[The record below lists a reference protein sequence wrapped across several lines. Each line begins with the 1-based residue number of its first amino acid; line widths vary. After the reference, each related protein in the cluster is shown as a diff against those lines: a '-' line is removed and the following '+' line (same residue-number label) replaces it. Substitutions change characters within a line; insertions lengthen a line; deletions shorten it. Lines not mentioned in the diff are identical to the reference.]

1 MVNYHFNQGFW
12 AAPDDSEKLPNTF
25 ALNRILPTGEY
36 ILQIAASGLYR
47 LRVNGEVV
55 AYGPARS
62 PKGYARVDEVALGPW
77 LTRPQNRLVLEVVN
91 YTASRYYIPV
101 TAPFLAL
108 ALLRPDGACE
118 SGPAGWQLH
127 ALPFRDWNAPQMTY
141 QRDLLESYDLT
152 KPGVA
157 EWFDGEVDEL
167 ESLAAVPVDV
177 PSEGWLPR
185 GAPLPSLETS
195 FPAQRIGGGKL
206 TCLGKSTDDANDLR
220 TRLEK
225 DYRWQEGGL
234 APNEPESYTYYDL
247 GADHTGFWKCR
258 ITAETDCELV
268 LSWDEVRGPN
278 NVFSIERFTR
288 WAQYYIRLR
297 LKAGETIAL
306 ESFECYTARFAA
318 ILQLEGHARIEDL
331 AMREYAFDR
340 NQLLAEFREPPA
352 DVDDELRLI
361 YHAAVETFR
370 QNTMDIFLDCP
381 GRERG
386 GWLCDSF
393 FISRA
398 AYLLTGSN
406 ALETTFLE
414 NFLLPK
420 RFDTIPDGEL
430 PDCYPATE
438 AELGFIPQWTLW
450 FWIEM
455 EEYMEQRGGR
465 DFPHQ
470 YADRLQRCLAHF
482 NAHRN
487 EFGLLEGLP
496 GWNFI
501 EWSKSQ
507 EYMDGCNFPTNMLYC
522 KFLRAAAKWLDEPAL
537 ATQAEAIRCEI
548 LDRSFDGQY
557 FHDHATRQEDGTLL
571 TASGTSEICQY
582 YADFCEI
589 IDETH
594 PEWQAW
600 RKRLLETQSHPTL
613 DGINMFIGR
622 ILRFERLA
630 HAKMRTQLLDEIR
643 EHLGPMAHRTGTL
656 WESDNDQSSLCHG
669 FAAYIVCL
677 IRNAQLNHLSHP

>member
-47 LRVNGEVV
+47 LRINGEVV

-62 PKGYARVDEVALGPW
+62 PKGYARVDELTLGPW
-77 LTRPQNRLVLEVVN
+77 LTKPQNRLVLEVVN
-91 YTASRYYIPV
+91 YTSSRYYIPV
-101 TAPFLAL
+101 TTPFFAL
-108 ALLRPDGACE
+108 ALLAPDGSCE
-118 SGPAGWQLH
+118 SGPTGWQLH
-127 ALPFRDWNAPQMTY
+127 SLPFRDWNAPELTF
-141 QRDLLESYDLT
+141 QRDLMESYDLT
-152 KPGVA
+152 LPGA
-157 EWFDGEVDEL
+157 TEWYDGAVSEL
-167 ESLAAVPVDV
+167 PLATAVPAEI
-177 PSEGWLPR
+177 PAQGWLSR
-185 GAPLPSLETS
+185 GAPLPRLDTVY
-195 FPAQRIGGGKL
+195 PVQRIGGGKL
-206 TCLGKSTDDANDLR
+206 ACLGKSTDDANDLR
-220 TRLEK
+220 TRLEH
-225 DYRWQEGGL
+225 DYQWQEGGL
-234 APNEPESYTYYDL
+234 AQGEPESYTYYDL
-247 GADHTGFWKCR
+247 GAERTGFWRFR
-258 ITAETDCELV
+258 ITAETDCEVV
-268 LSWDEVRGPN
+268 LSWDEVPGPDG
-278 NVFSIERFTR
+278 VFSIMRFTR

-297 LKAGETIAL
+297 LKAGETIAF
-306 ESFECYTARFAA
+306 ESFEPYTARYAA
-318 ILQLEGHARIEDL
+318 VLQLHGHAKIEDL

-414 NFLLPK
+414 NFLLPEH
-420 RFDTIPDGEL
+420 FDTIPDGEL

-455 EEYMEQRGGR
+455 AEYMEQRGGR
-465 DFPHQ
+465 DFPRQ
-470 YADRLQRCLAHF
+470 YADHLQRCLAHF
-482 NAHRN
+482 DSYRN

-522 KFLRAAAKWLDEPAL
+522 KFLRIAAKWLDEPEL
-537 ATQAEAIRCEI
+537 ASRAEAMRREI
-548 LDRSFDGQY
+548 LARSFDGQY
-557 FHDHATRQEDGTLL
+557 FHDHAVRQEDGTLQ
-571 TASGTSEICQY
+571 TAPGTSEICQY
-582 YADFCEI
+582 YADFCGV
-589 IDETH
+589 IDETQS
-594 PEWQAW
+594 EWQAW

-643 EHLGPMAHRTGTL
+643 EHLGPMARLSGTL
-656 WESDNDQSSLCHG
+656 WEADNDQSSLCHG
-669 FAAYIVCL
+669 FAAYAACL
-677 IRNAQLNHLSHP
+677 IRNA